1 MGGVSNGGTLMKV
14 QFAVG
19 LAMAACLGLG
29 ACGNGEPKGQV
40 VAKVGKDEITVLDLQ
55 AALANFKAPDAKSR
69 KIAEQ
74 QALGAIVQRKILAQ
88 AAHKQK
94 IDKTPEYAR
103 LQEQTN
109 EQLLVRTWQEQ
120 LVKAVPAPSAE
131 DAQKFVNEHPDLYGA
146 RKKFAVEALRFNL
159 PNDPTLG
166 AALQPLHT
174 LDEVRALLTARKIPF
189 ANGETEIDALA
200 VDPKFVEQLMRIKSD
215 DVFAVPQN
223 GVVLV
228 GHIVSI
234 REEPVPN
241 ALALRHA
248 TNYLRQTRVQE
259 AVSRRFGG
267 IVAAGMKD
275 VKFAKGYEPPKAA
288 PAAAKA
294 PAAATKP
301 AAASAAAAAKTN

>member
-1 MGGVSNGGTLMKV
+1 MKV
-14 QFAVG
+14 QFAVALAAVACVG
-19 LAMAACLGLG
+19 LAS
-29 ACGNGEPKGQV
+29 CGNGEPKGQV

-55 AALANFKAPDAKSR
+55 AALAGFKAPDAKSR
-69 KIAEQ
+69 KAAEQ

-94 IDKTPEYAR
+94 IDKTPEFAR

-120 LVKAVPAPSAE
+120 VVKAVPAPSPE
-131 DAQKFVNEHPDLYGA
+131 DAQQFVDQHPDLYSA

-174 LDEVRALLTARKIPF
+174 MDEVRALLTARKIPF
-189 ANGETEIDALA
+189 ANGQTEIDALA

-234 REEPVPN
+234 REEPVAN

-267 IVAAGMKD
+267 VVAAGMKD
-275 VKFAKGYEPPKAA
+275 VKFAKGYEMPKPGAA
-288 PAAAKA
+288 PAAKTPAAGKA
-294 PAAATKP
+294 PAP
-301 AAASAAAAAKTN
+301 AAPAPTAAPAKTN

>member
-1 MGGVSNGGTLMKV
+1 MRSH
-14 QFAVG
+14 FAVALAAAACVG
-19 LAMAACLGLG
+19 LAS
-29 ACGNGEPKGQV
+29 CGGGEPKGQV
-40 VAKVGKDEITVLDLQ
+40 VAKVGKDEVTVLDLQ
-55 AALANFKAPDAKSR
+55 AALAGFKAPDAKTR
-69 KIAEQ
+69 KAVEQ

-88 AAHKQK
+88 AAHKAK

-120 LVKAVPAPSAE
+120 LIKAVPAPSAD
-131 DAQKFVNEHPDLYGA
+131 DAQKFVDSHPDLYSA

-159 PNDPTLG
+159 PNDPSLG

-174 LDEVRALLTARKIPF
+174 LDDVRALLTSRKIPF
-189 ANGETEIDALA
+189 ANGQTEIDALA

-228 GHIVSI
+228 GHITSM

-241 ALALRHA
+241 AQALRHA

-267 IVAAGMKD
+267 VVQAGMKD
-275 VKFAKGYEPPKAA
+275 VKFAKGYELPKPAA
-288 PAAAKA
+288 TAAAKAPGAAKA
-294 PAAATKP
+294 PAAPAPAP
-301 AAASAAAAAKTN
+301 AAAPAAAAPAAKTN